1 MKPILILIPALFFS
15 SCAMNRGTRPD
26 GSKYM
31 SMSVLENVQDQERVI
46 TPDSFHERKIGTDQT
61 TGGKIVGNTILGA
74 IAVAKI
80 SDAVSNVVTA
90 RNATKTAQVVAG
102 TNKAQ
107 IDANAAIEAQK
118 LSNELEAMKLEAAAA
133 EAAAP

>member
-1 MKPILILIPALFFS
+1 MKPILILIPAIILS
-15 SCAMNRGTRPD
+15 SCAVNRGTRPD
-26 GSKYM
+26 GSKYL
-31 SMSVLENVQDQERVI
+31 SMSVLENTSDEERVI
-46 TPDSFHERKIGTDQT
+46 TPDSFHERKVGKDQT
-61 TGGKIVGNTILGA
+61 TGGKIVGNTILGS

-90 RNATKTAQVVAG
+90 RNATKTAQIAAG

-133 EAAAP
+133 EAVAP

>member
-1 MKPILILIPALFFS
+1 MKPLILLSVLLLS

-31 SMSVLENVQDQERVI
+31 SMSVLENSSDEERII
-46 TPDSFHERKIGTDQT
+46 TPDSFHERKIGKDQT

-74 IAVAKI
+74 IAVTKI
-80 SDAVSNVVTA
+80 SEAVSNVVTA
-90 RNATKTAQVVAG
+90 RNATKTAEVVAG

-107 IDANAAIEAQK
+107 IDANAAIESQK
-118 LSNELEAMKLEAAAA
+118 LSNELEVLKLEAAAA
-133 EAAAP
+133 EAAP